1 MGEPQWAI
9 GTSRE
14 QEEGSCYYRERGGGM
29 DCDSQSPSGVLGP
42 KAWRLP
48 IGGGAVAA
56 AAVRMKQ
63 KSSAFYWIVNRDA
76 VPSEVKGA
84 SLTVQG
90 D

>member
-1 MGEPQWAI
+1 MGEPQWAT
-9 GTSRE
+9 GTARE
-14 QEEGSCYYRERGGGM
+14 QAEATCYYRERGGGM
-29 DCDSQSPSGVLGP
+29 DCDSQSPSRGLGP

-48 IGGGAVAA
+48 IGGGTAAA

-63 KSSAFYWIVNRDA
+63 RSSALYWIVNRDA

-84 SLTVQG
+84 SLTVRG